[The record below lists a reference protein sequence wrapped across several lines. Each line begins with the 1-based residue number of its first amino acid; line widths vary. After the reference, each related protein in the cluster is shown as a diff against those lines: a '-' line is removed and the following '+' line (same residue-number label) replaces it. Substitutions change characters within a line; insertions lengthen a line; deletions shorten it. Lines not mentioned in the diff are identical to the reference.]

1 MRRNKLTE
9 ILKTQQL
16 VHYDKYAEVDRLL
29 DKKRN
34 CEMTEKERQ
43 FWLAV
48 LEKRWAKLLARK
60 IRKSSGTGHLIYYEQ
75 YQNSIT
81 VKEGLVQLSDM
92 FRMVIK
98 IHEEPER
105 NRMKSMMMKHGLMI
119 WIRKLFL
126 LNRRCKI
133 GWRMAKRPRIKMQL
147 KIKFKT

>member
-1 MRRNKLTE
+1 M
-9 ILKTQQL
+9 
-16 VHYDKYAEVDRLL
+16 
-29 DKKRN
+29 
-34 CEMTEKERQ
+34 
-43 FWLAV
+43 
-48 LEKRWAKLLARK
+48 ARK
-60 IRKSSGTGHLIYYEQ
+60 IRKSSGIGHLIYYEQ

-133 GWRMAKRPRIKMQL
+133 G
-147 KIKFKT
+147 